1 MKSLH
6 WYKADGT
13 PQHTITGK
21 NGKERSPTVKEAMA
35 LNLYPSVTSKLSIIS
50 NWNLQQ
56 WQQREVA
63 RYAYFNQ
70 PRKLETDEA
79 YIGRVMEGAF
89 EQVGEAAD
97 LGTDIHEALELH
109 FTGQIYDPQHEV
121 YVNAVQEWVKKEGVT
136 FTDHELRLVDPQ
148 EGYAGTTDAAFNCPK
163 GYGILDFKSRK
174 TKKGQKVTAHDSHP
188 LQIAA
193 YHHAKYNEI
202 LDDAI
207 GCNLYISTTEP
218 GRVEAVWYNSEEL
231 KDAWFAFRM
240 ASRVWEH
247 MKGYTKK

>member
-1 MKSLH
+1 
-6 WYKADGT
+6 
-13 PQHTITGK
+13 
-21 NGKERSPTVKEAMA
+21 MA